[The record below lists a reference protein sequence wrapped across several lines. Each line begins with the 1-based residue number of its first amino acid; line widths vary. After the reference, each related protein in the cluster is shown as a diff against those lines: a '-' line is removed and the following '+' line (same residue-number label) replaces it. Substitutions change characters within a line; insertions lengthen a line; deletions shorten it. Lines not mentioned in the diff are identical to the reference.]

1 MKTNTLTPELL
12 HKMDAYWRAANYL
25 SVGQIYLYDN
35 PLLKRPLTLADVK
48 HMLLGHWGTTP
59 GQNFIYVHLN
69 RVIKK
74 YDLDMIYVS
83 GPGHGGPAVVGN
95 TYLEGTYSE
104 IYPNISQDEAGLR
117 KLFLQFSFPGGIP
130 SHASPECPGSI
141 HEGGELGYSL
151 SHSFGAVFDNPDLV
165 VACVVG
171 DGEAETG
178 PLATA
183 WHSNK
188 FLDPVTDGAVLPIL
202 HLNGYKIANPTLL
215 ARITRE
221 ELEQLLRGY
230 GWTPYFVEGHEPALM
245 HEAMAATLDTA
256 VEQIKKIQQD
266 ARVHGNIA
274 RPRWPMIVLNS
285 PKGWTGPK
293 MVDGLQIEG
302 TFRSHQVPLSDPAT
316 HPEHLKLLED
326 WLRSYRPEEL
336 FDEQGRLKPELAELA
351 PKGERRMGANPHANG
366 GILLRDL
373 RMPDFRDYAVDV
385 PSPGV
390 RGIGDTHV
398 LGRFLRDVAKLNS
411 EQRNFRVFGPDETL
425 SNGLEAL
432 FEVTKRQWD
441 AATVPNDEFLAPT
454 GRVMEMLSEH
464 QCEGWL
470 EGYLLTGRHGLFNCY
485 EAFIHIVDSM
495 FNQHAKWL
503 KVTSH
508 LPWRRKIASLNYL
521 LASHVWRQDHNGFT
535 HQDPGFID
543 HVVNKKAEVVRVY
556 LPPDANCL
564 LSVMDHCLRSR
575 HYVNVVIAGKHP
587 APQWLT
593 MDAAVKHCTE
603 GIGIWQ
609 WASND
614 QGAAPDV
621 VMACCGDVPTLETLA
636 AVSIHARASARPEN
650 PGGQRRRPHEAAAA
664 DRAPARVE
672 RHGFRRALHQG
683 QAGHLRLP
691 CLPVADPPADLP
703 PHQPRQHPRP
713 RLQGRRH
720 DHHALR
726 HDGAERSGP
735 LPPRDGRHRPPAAD
749 RRQGRLP
756 EAAAQG
762 QAHRAQAIHR
772 QARRRHAGN
781 PELAVERKEVT
792 SMPGKTRS
800 NVCGVWPWAFPSK
813 ARLGPPIL
821 RAPTCPPRRVHS
833 RRRRKIAI

>member
-1 MKTNTLTPELL
+1 
-12 HKMDAYWRAANYL
+12 
-25 SVGQIYLYDN
+25 
-35 PLLKRPLTLADVK
+35 
-48 HMLLGHWGTTP
+48 
-59 GQNFIYVHLN
+59 
-69 RVIKK
+69 
-74 YDLDMIYVS
+74 
-83 GPGHGGPAVVGN
+83 
-95 TYLEGTYSE
+95 
-104 IYPNISQDEAGLR
+104 
-117 KLFLQFSFPGGIP
+117 
-130 SHASPECPGSI
+130 
-141 HEGGELGYSL
+141 
-151 SHSFGAVFDNPDLV
+151 
-165 VACVVG
+165 
-171 DGEAETG
+171 
-178 PLATA
+178 
-183 WHSNK
+183 
-188 FLDPVTDGAVLPIL
+188 
-202 HLNGYKIANPTLL
+202 
-215 ARITRE
+215 
-221 ELEQLLRGY
+221 LEQLLRGY
-230 GWTPYFVEGHEPALM
+230 GWTPYFVEGHEPGPM

-266 ARVHGNIA
+266 ARVHGNFA

-285 PKGWTGPK
+285 PKGWTGPT
-293 MVDGLQIEG
+293 MVDGLQVEG

-351 PKGERRMGANPHANG
+351 PKGTRRMGANPHANG
-366 GILLRDL
+366 GVLLRDL
-373 RMPDFRDYAVDV
+373 RMPEFRDYAVDV

-398 LGRFLRDVAKLNS
+398 LGGFLRDVVKLNR
-411 EQRNFRVFGPDETL
+411 EQRNFRVFGPDETV

-432 FEVTKRQWD
+432 FEETQRQWD
-441 AATVPNDEFLAPT
+441 AATEPNDEFLAPA

-503 KVTSH
+503 KVTSQ

-521 LASHVWRQDHNGFT
+521 LTSHVWRQDHNGFT

-543 HVVNKKAEVVRVY
+543 VVANKKAEIVRVY

-593 MDAAVKHCTE
+593 MDAAVRHCTE

-614 QGAAPDV
+614 QGVAPDV

-636 AVSIHARASARPEN
+636 AVSIMREHLPELKIRVVNVVDLMKLEPSTEHPHGLSDPDFDQLFTKDKPVIFAFHAYPW
-650 PGGQRRRPHEAAAA
+650 
-664 DRAPARVE
+664 
-672 RHGFRRALHQG
+672 LI
-683 QAGHLRLP
+683 
-691 CLPVADPPADLP
+691 PPTDLP

-713 RLQGRRH
+713 RLQGRGH
-720 DHHALR
+720 HHHALR
-726 HDGAERSGP
+726 HGGAERSGP
-735 LPPRDGRHRPPAAD
+735 LPPRDGHRRPPAAD
-749 RRQGRLP
+749 RREGHLP

-762 QAHRAQAIHR
+762 QAHRAQAVHR
-772 QARRRHAGN
+772 QEWPRPAGN
-781 PELAVERKEVT
+781 SELDMGQFEMNAQELIDTPKPGSQPNATDDLRSLPLPEVEKKLGLISLT
-792 SMPGKTRS
+792 AKGKA
-800 NVCGVWPWAFPSK
+800 GPSWT
-813 ARLGPPIL
+813 GP
-821 RAPTCPPRRVHS
+821 CRVS
-833 RRRRKIAI
+833 RRSRRTLHIDPT

>member
-1 MKTNTLTPELL
+1 MKTKTLTPELL
-12 HKMDAYWRAANYL
+12 HQMDAYWRAANYL

-35 PLLKRPLTLADVK
+35 PLLKRPLALADVK

-74 YDLDMIYVS
+74 YDVDMIYVS

-151 SHSFGAVFDNPDLV
+151 SHSFGAVFDNPNLV

-188 FLDPVTDGAVLPIL
+188 FLDPATDGAVLPIL
-202 HLNGYKIANPTLL
+202 HLNGYKISNPTLL

-221 ELEQLLRGY
+221 ELEQLLRDY
-230 GWTPYFVEGHEPALM
+230 GWTPYFVEGHEPELM

-266 ARVHGNIA
+266 ARVHGNLA

-293 MVDGLQIEG
+293 IVDGLQVEG

-326 WLRSYRPEEL
+326 WLRSYRPEEH
-336 FDEQGRLKPELAELA
+336 FDAQGRLKAELAELA
-351 PKGERRMGANPHANG
+351 PKGERRTGANPHANG
-366 GILLRDL
+366 GI
-373 RMPDFRDYAVDV
+373 
-385 PSPGV
+385 
-390 RGIGDTHV
+390 GDTHV
-398 LGRFLRDVAKLNS
+398 LGPFLRDVEKLNH
-411 EQRNFRVFGPDETL
+411 EQHNFRVFGPDETL

-432 FEVTKRQWD
+432 FEQTKRQWD
-441 AATVPNDEFLAPT
+441 AATMRSEEFLAPA

-503 KVTSH
+503 KVTNG
-508 LPWRRKIASLNYL
+508 LPWRR
-521 LASHVWRQDHNGFT
+521 
-535 HQDPGFID
+535 
-543 HVVNKKAEVVRVY
+543 
-556 LPPDANCL
+556 
-564 LSVMDHCLRSR
+564 
-575 HYVNVVIAGKHP
+575 
-587 APQWLT
+587 
-593 MDAAVKHCTE
+593 
-603 GIGIWQ
+603 
-609 WASND
+609 
-614 QGAAPDV
+614 
-621 VMACCGDVPTLETLA
+621 
-636 AVSIHARASARPEN
+636 
-650 PGGQRRRPHEAAAA
+650 
-664 DRAPARVE
+664 
-672 RHGFRRALHQG
+672 
-683 QAGHLRLP
+683 
-691 CLPVADPPADLP
+691 
-703 PHQPRQHPRP
+703 
-713 RLQGRRH
+713 
-720 DHHALR
+720 
-726 HDGAERSGP
+726 
-735 LPPRDGRHRPPAAD
+735 
-749 RRQGRLP
+749 
-756 EAAAQG
+756 
-762 QAHRAQAIHR
+762 
-772 QARRRHAGN
+772 
-781 PELAVERKEVT
+781 
-792 SMPGKTRS
+792 
-800 NVCGVWPWAFPSK
+800 
-813 ARLGPPIL
+813 
-821 RAPTCPPRRVHS
+821 
-833 RRRRKIAI
+833 